1 MDLVPPKKPKNY
13 SKTLD
18 MLNTKAAANM
28 FSPKTYVNLVGEFSK
43 KALDNNEIS
52 QTEYM
57 KIIRPLYGDAG
68 VMASKKIK
76 EYQDELNKYSIG
88 GRVNF
93 LDGGDTKYNAMV
105 TGKYIELGGKE
116 GTGMDIDK
124 FADTYFPKDKV
135 IKIPQMANGGRM
147 GYSDGSKNNELR
159 KRVEELMDDGY
170 EFGEAVKQASKEL
183 END

>member
-1 MDLVPPKKPKNY
+1 
-13 SKTLD
+13 
-18 MLNTKAAANM
+18 
-28 FSPKTYVNLVGEFSK
+28 
-43 KALDNNEIS
+43 
-52 QTEYM
+52 
-57 KIIRPLYGDAG
+57 
-68 VMASKKIK
+68 MASKKIK

-93 LDGGDTKYNAMV
+93 LKGGDTKYNAMV

-124 FADTYFPKDKV
+124 FADTYFPKEDKV
-135 IKIPQMANGGRM
+135 IEIPQMANGGRM
-147 GYSDGSKNNELR
+147 GYSEGSNSLR

>member
-1 MDLVPPKKPKNY
+1 MDIVPPKKPKNY

-52 QTEYM
+52 QAEYM
-57 KIIRPLYGDAG
+57 KIIRPLFGDAG

-93 LDGGDTKYNAMV
+93 LKGGDTKYNAMV
-105 TGKYIELGGKE
+105 TGKYTELGGKE
-116 GTGMDIDK
+116 GTVMDIDK
-124 FADTYFPKDKV
+124 FADTYFPKEDKV
-135 IKIPQMANGGRM
+135 IEIPQMANGGRM
-147 GYSDGSKNNELR
+147 GYSEGSNSLR